1 MKKWNWKE
9 DRRVQRGQQG
19 YTRHPGRGR
28 YRGRRRWRSSWEDRY
43 GYDAAGPSSRT
54 SDNEISSSSSDNSV
68 APELP
73 GFYFDSEKN
82 RYFRL
87 LPGNN
92 NCNPLTREQLKKKEQ
107 EKERARMLEEDGKVT
122 KKAPRAGLNAS
133 LLLQN
138 RRLGLLAEMSYHRQ
152 VHECRIST
160 MRCRKLDHQSA
171 DNFRTIMAD
180 STCEQVFTVSDMSY
194 GGCKYSCLGFSRSS
208 SGGSLTVK
216 MCDNPY
222 FTNYKVNS
230 LCWASVNHLD
240 SHVLL
245 CLVGVANRLGSITL
259 LPTALFS
266 NSDSNQT
273 GMCCNF
279 KIPMAWCCA
288 WCLHPQFEK
297 WFSAGLSYQVV
308 LQQAVSGKRQTI
320 SVDSDILAQQ
330 FCVGVPLL
338 FNGCRSG
345 EIFSLDTRNM
355 RGSKATSLKQ
365 ESAITSLRV
374 LRDENYLLAADM
386 SGQIKLW
393 DIRARKPV
401 QEYRGHYNEHA
412 ALPIHVS
419 EPEGLLLTVGQDC
432 YTRFWS
438 LRDGHLLRT
447 IPSPHP
453 AASDAIPSVVFS
465 SSLGGRTGVPG
476 LLMAVK
482 KDLYYFPY
490 NTEET
495 TPQEV

>member
-1 MKKWNWKE
+1 
-9 DRRVQRGQQG
+9 
-19 YTRHPGRGR
+19 
-28 YRGRRRWRSSWEDRY
+28 
-43 GYDAAGPSSRT
+43 
-54 SDNEISSSSSDNSV
+54 
-68 APELP
+68 
-73 GFYFDSEKN
+73 
-82 RYFRL
+82 
-87 LPGNN
+87 
-92 NCNPLTREQLKKKEQ
+92 
-107 EKERARMLEEDGKVT
+107 
-122 KKAPRAGLNAS
+122 
-133 LLLQN
+133 
-138 RRLGLLAEMSYHRQ
+138 
-152 VHECRIST
+152 

-180 STCEQVFTVSDMSY
+180 SSCEQVFTVSDMSY

-288 WCLHPQFEK
+288 WCLHPQFDK

-345 EIFSLDTRNM
+345 EIFSLDARNM

-365 ESAITSLRV
+365 ESAITSLRI

-490 NTEET
+490 NTDET